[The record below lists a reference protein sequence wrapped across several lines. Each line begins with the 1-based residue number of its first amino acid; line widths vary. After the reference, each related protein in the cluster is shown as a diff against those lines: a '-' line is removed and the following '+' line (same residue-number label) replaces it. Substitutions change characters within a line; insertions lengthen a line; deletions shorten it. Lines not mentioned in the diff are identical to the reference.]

1 MRFFS
6 SSKERRFYNMNIS
19 VRLEGG
25 LGDCLLGNR
34 FVAAIKEKY
43 PESQITAY
51 IDSEGKTFQKEGLE
65 ILYPSMYK
73 KIKVIP
79 CKKYKEFWVDCQFG
93 LDNYYGALEN
103 VPDEIRQEMESFDKF
118 YDLHIDS
125 LKWISQD
132 YDWLRYYRFF
142 PKPDLKIPN
151 NNGEYLVLHLISK
164 TSVGHRPEEWY
175 IERLVKDLSSK
186 YKIYLIST
194 PDTNHFYDKV
204 KNLENVYIFNGS
216 MREACE
222 LISNAKLMI
231 STDSGFRYIAY
242 GYGIP
247 TITFSKHSQ
256 SPCTSIPSHQIR
268 WLMFPETC
276 FPLNYDANLIVNL
289 IGNIMENK
297 GYILLPYL
305 QDFNLQAVKRI
316 YTINKEKSILNE

>member
-1 MRFFS
+1 
-6 SSKERRFYNMNIS
+6 MNIS

-51 IDSEGKTFQKEGLE
+51 IDSEGKTFKKEGLE

-103 VPDEIRQEMESFDKF
+103 VPDSVRQEMLSYDKF

-125 LKWISQD
+125 LKWIDHD

-142 PKPDLKIPN
+142 PKPELKSHNPH
-151 NNGEYLVLHLISK
+151 GDYVVFHLISS
-164 TSVGHRPEEWY
+164 TSVGHRLEDWY
-175 IERLVKDLSSK
+175 IEKLVKGLNEK
-186 YKIYLIST
+186 YQIHLIST
-194 PDTNHFYDKV
+194 PETNHFYEKV
-204 KNLENVYIFNGS
+204 KNLKNVHLFNGS
-216 MREACE
+216 IKEACE
-222 LISNAKLMI
+222 LISNAKLML

-247 TITFSKHSQ
+247 TLTFSRQ
-256 SPCTSIPSHQIR
+256 SAEPFSSIPSHQIR
-268 WLMFPETC
+268 WLMFQETC
-276 FPLNYDANLIVNL
+276 FPLNYNANLIVNL
-289 IGNIMENK
+289 IANIMENK

-316 YTINKEKSILNE
+316 YTINEEKSILNE